1 MVSRNLLLE
10 KLPPFMNNRKVI
22 MQNQNVG
29 DIINGIINT
38 HEQYKS
44 QYDKISPFFL
54 GSDLESTCYNVWSF
68 LKQNV
73 PYRIESDDQQTLRAP
88 ASIVSG
94 LPADCK
100 TFSLF
105 SMGIADSLR
114 RKGLIDCKLAF
125 RFAGYN
131 DFSNNL
137 EHVFC
142 VINPKTKNEIW
153 CDAVLPNF
161 NQKKQPSIYKDKNIN
176 MALVALSGIGDF
188 ASTANNLANTAASLS
203 NPVSA
208 GLQAIKTLSDLFK
221 NKPNPTDWVGWDA
234 LDQQIGAPTGT
245 NVLNW
250 VINDGDDVKNE
261 ALNIVSYILSKG
273 FKNLIGYSTWFK
285 RNITIDD
292 IVNKLNRGGFSDEAA
307 ALKAKYNAN
316 INVLPDGTILPTE
329 ASKTAGMNIWVT
341 VALVGAAI
349 FAITSLKKG
358 STTKI

>member
-1 MVSRNLLLE
+1 MISRNLLLE
-10 KLPPFMNNRKVI
+10 KLPPFMNNKKVI

-29 DIINGIINT
+29 DIINGILNT

-44 QYDKISPFFL
+44 QYDKISTFFL
-54 GSDLESTCYNVWSF
+54 GSDLNSTCYNIWSF

-73 PYRIESDDQQTLRAP
+73 PYKIESDNMQTLRSP

-94 LPADCK
+94 VPADCK
-100 TFSLF
+100 TYSLF

-142 VINPKTKNEIW
+142 VINPKTNNEIW

-161 NQKKQPSIYKDKNIN
+161 NQKKQPSIFKDKNIN
-176 MALVALSGIGDF
+176 MSLVALSGIGDD
-188 ASTANNLANTAASLS
+188 SSYNTDNNQQDNSKQIADTIKLLAN
-203 NPVSA
+203 
-208 GLQAIKTLSDLFK
+208 LFS
-221 NKPNPTDWVGWDA
+221 NKPNPQDWVGWDA

-250 VINDGDDVKNE
+250 VINDGDSVENE
-261 ALNIVSYILSKG
+261 ALNIVSYIKSKG
-273 FKNLIGYSTWFK
+273 LNNLVGYSTWFK
-285 RNITIDD
+285 RTITIDD
-292 IVNKLNRGGFSDEAA
+292 IADKLRRGGFPQEAA
-307 ALKAKYNAN
+307 AIKASYYAKPP
-316 INVLPDGTILPTE
+316 IPSRGGSPT
-329 ASKTAGMNIWVT
+329 ATKAGMNIFVT
-341 VALVGAAI
+341 LALVGAAI
-349 FAITSLKKG
+349 FAITKLKK
-358 STTKI
+358 

>member
-1 MVSRNLLLE
+1 MVNKNLLLE

-29 DIINGIINT
+29 DIINGILNT

-73 PYRIESDDQQTLRAP
+73 PYKIESDNMQTLRSP
-88 ASIVSG
+88 SSIVSG
-94 LPADCK
+94 VPADCK
-100 TFSLF
+100 TYSLF
-105 SMGIADSLR
+105 SNGILDSLR
-114 RKGLIDCKLAF
+114 RKGLIDCKLTF

-142 VINPKTKNEIW
+142 VINPNSNNEIW

-161 NQKKQPSIYKDKNIN
+161 NQKKQPSIYKDKKIN

-188 ASTANNLANTAASLS
+188 ASTANDITKTAASLT
-203 NPVSA
+203 NPISA
-208 GLQAIKTLSDLFK
+208 GLKAIETLTALFA
-221 NKPNPTDWVGWDA
+221 NKPNPNDWVGWDA

-245 NVLNW
+245 NVLQW
-250 VINDGDDVKNE
+250 VILDGDSVQNE
-261 ALNIVSYILSKG
+261 ALNIVSYIKSKG
-273 FKNLIGYSTWFK
+273 LNNLVGYSTWFK
-285 RNITIDD
+285 RTITIDD
-292 IVNKLNRGGFSDEAA
+292 IADKLARGGFPQEAA
-307 ALKAKYNAN
+307 AIKASYYAN
-316 INVLPDGTILPTE
+316 PNVIPAGGGSPTG

-341 VALVGAAI
+341 LALAGAAI
-349 FAITSLKKG
+349 FAITKMKK
-358 STTKI
+358 

>member
-1 MVSRNLLLE
+1 MVNKNLLLE
-10 KLPPFMNNRKVI
+10 KLPPFMNNKKVI

-29 DIINGIINT
+29 DIINGILNT

-44 QYDKISPFFL
+44 QYDKISTFFL
-54 GSDLESTCYNVWSF
+54 GSDLKSTANNVWSF

-73 PYRIESDDQQTLRAP
+73 PYKIESDNMQTLRSP
-88 ASIVSG
+88 SSIVSG
-94 LPADCK
+94 VPADCK
-100 TFSLF
+100 TYSLF
-105 SMGIADSLR
+105 SNGILDSLR
-114 RKGLIDCKLAF
+114 RKGLINCKLAF

-142 VINPKTKNEIW
+142 VINPKTNNEIW

-161 NQKKQPSIYKDKNIN
+161 NQKKQPSIFKDKNIN

-188 ASTANNLANTAASLS
+188 ATDANNLANTAASLT

-208 GLQAIKTLSDLFK
+208 GLQAIKTLTDLFA

-234 LDQQIGAPTGT
+234 LDQQIGAPSGT

-250 VINDGDDVKNE
+250 VINDGDSIQNE
-261 ALNIVSYILSKG
+261 ALNIASYIKSKG
-273 FKNLIGYSTWFK
+273 LDHLIGYSTWFK
-285 RNITIDD
+285 RNITIED
-292 IVNKLNRGGFSDEAA
+292 IANKLMRGGYPQEAA
-307 ALKAKYNAN
+307 AIKSSYYAN
-316 INVLPDGTILPTE
+316 SNVIPAGGTAPTG

-341 VALVGAAI
+341 LALAGAAI
-349 FAITSLKKG
+349 FAITKMKK
-358 STTKI
+358 

>member
-1 MVSRNLLLE
+1 MVNKNLLLE

-29 DIINGIINT
+29 DIINGILNT

-73 PYRIESDDQQTLRAP
+73 PYKIESDNMQTLRSP
-88 ASIVSG
+88 SSIVSG
-94 LPADCK
+94 VPADCK
-100 TFSLF
+100 TYSLF
-105 SMGIADSLR
+105 SNGILDSLR

-142 VINPKTKNEIW
+142 VINSKTNNEIW

-161 NQKKQPSIYKDKNIN
+161 NQKKQPSIFKDKNIN
-176 MALVALSGIGDF
+176 MALVALSGIGDGSF
-188 ASTANNLANTAASLS
+188 ISTEKTLS
-203 NPVSA
+203 DFTNPVSA
-208 GLQAIKTLSDLFK
+208 GLQAIKTLTDLFA

-234 LDQQIGAPTGT
+234 LDQQIGAPSGT

-250 VINDGDDVKNE
+250 VINDGDSIQNE
-261 ALNIVSYILSKG
+261 ALNIASYIKSKG
-273 FKNLIGYSTWFK
+273 LDHLIGYSTWFK
-285 RNITIDD
+285 RNITIED
-292 IVNKLNRGGFSDEAA
+292 IANKLMRGGYPQEAA
-307 ALKAKYNAN
+307 AIKASYYAN
-316 INVLPDGTILPTE
+316 PNVIPAGGGIAPTG
-329 ASKTAGMNIWVT
+329 ASKTAGMNIFVT
-341 VALVGAAI
+341 LALAGAAI
-349 FAITSLKKG
+349 FAISKMKK
-358 STTKI
+358 

>member
-1 MVSRNLLLE
+1 MVNKNLLLE

-29 DIINGIINT
+29 DIINGILNT

-73 PYRIESDDQQTLRAP
+73 PYKIESDNMQTLRSP
-88 ASIVSG
+88 SSIVSG
-94 LPADCK
+94 VPADCK
-100 TFSLF
+100 TYSLF
-105 SMGIADSLR
+105 SNGILDSLR

-142 VINPKTKNEIW
+142 VINPKTNNEIW

-161 NQKKQPSIYKDKNIN
+161 NQKKQPSIFKDKNIN

-188 ASTANNLANTAASLS
+188 ATDANNLANTAASLT

-208 GLQAIKTLSDLFK
+208 GLQAIKTLTDLFA

-234 LDQQIGAPTGT
+234 LDQQIGAPSGT

-250 VINDGDDVKNE
+250 VINDGDSIQNE
-261 ALNIVSYILSKG
+261 ALNIASYIKSKG
-273 FKNLIGYSTWFK
+273 LDHLIGYSTWFK
-285 RNITIDD
+285 KNITIED
-292 IVNKLNRGGFSDEAA
+292 IANKLMRGGYPQEAA
-307 ALKAKYNAN
+307 AIKASYYAN
-316 INVLPDGTILPTE
+316 PNVIPAGGGAPTGA
-329 ASKTAGMNIWVT
+329 ASKTAGMNIFVT
-341 VALVGAAI
+341 IALAGAAI
-349 FAITSLKKG
+349 FAITKMKK
-358 STTKI
+358 

>member
-1 MVSRNLLLE
+1 MVNKNLLLE

-29 DIINGIINT
+29 DIIQGILNT

-44 QYDKISPFFL
+44 QYDKISTFFL
-54 GSDLESTCYNVWSF
+54 GSDLNSTCYNVWSF

-73 PYRIESDDQQTLRAP
+73 PYQIESDNMQTLRSP

-94 LPADCK
+94 VPADCK
-100 TFSLF
+100 TYSLF

-142 VINPKTKNEIW
+142 VINPKTNNEIW

-188 ASTANNLANTAASLS
+188 ATDANNLANTAASLT

-208 GLQAIKTLSDLFK
+208 GLQAIKTLTDLFA

-234 LDQQIGAPTGT
+234 LDQQIGAPSGT

-250 VINDGDDVKNE
+250 VINDGDSIQNE
-261 ALNIVSYILSKG
+261 ALNIASYIKSKG
-273 FKNLIGYSTWFK
+273 LDHLIGYSTWFK
-285 RNITIDD
+285 RNITIED
-292 IVNKLNRGGFSDEAA
+292 IANKLMRGGYPQEAA
-307 ALKAKYNAN
+307 AIKASYYAN
-316 INVLPDGTILPTE
+316 PNVIPAGGTAPTG

-341 VALVGAAI
+341 LALAGAAI
-349 FAITSLKKG
+349 FAITKMKK
-358 STTKI
+358 

>member
-1 MVSRNLLLE
+1 MVNKNLLLE
-10 KLPPFMNNRKVI
+10 KLPPFMNNKKVI

-29 DIINGIINT
+29 DIINGILNT

-44 QYDKISPFFL
+44 QYDKISTFFL
-54 GSDLESTCYNVWSF
+54 GSDLKSTANNIWSF

-73 PYRIESDDQQTLRAP
+73 PYQIESDNMQTLRSP

-94 LPADCK
+94 VPADCK
-100 TFSLF
+100 TYSLF

-142 VINPKTKNEIW
+142 VINPKTNNEIW

-161 NQKKQPSIYKDKNIN
+161 NQKKQPSIFKDKNIN

-188 ASTANNLANTAASLS
+188 ATDANNLANTAASLT

-208 GLQAIKTLSDLFK
+208 GLQAIKTLTDLFA

-234 LDQQIGAPTGT
+234 LDQQIGAPSGT

-250 VINDGDDVKNE
+250 VINDGDSIQNE
-261 ALNIVSYILSKG
+261 ALNIASYIKSKG
-273 FKNLIGYSTWFK
+273 LDHLIGYSTWFK
-285 RNITIDD
+285 RNITIED
-292 IVNKLNRGGFSDEAA
+292 IANKLMRGGYPQEAA
-307 ALKAKYNAN
+307 AIKASYYAN
-316 INVLPDGTILPTE
+316 PNVIPAGGTAPTG

-341 VALVGAAI
+341 LALAGAAI
-349 FAITSLKKG
+349 FAITKMKK
-358 STTKI
+358 